1 MKGLTLGKKALLICF
16 VLGLLDVFQGTY
28 SLVNLYRTRN
38 TVNEL
43 NSDTFAT
50 LYWAGKLK
58 GVAKDQRMAVVFYL
72 YSSSKEEMDKYS
84 AQVESNEQELQVI
97 RDNYPKFDARDRDA
111 IAVSVREQAKF
122 YQAWKEISELVR
134 AGKQKEAWDVY
145 NTKLMAATMGRRK
158 IEDTLANIGIERG
171 QFLSRNAIHAVSVD
185 IPVVWVILFLT
196 IILGTSSFLLFVSS
210 VRRSSRELKESED
223 RLTMAILATR
233 TAGLGVWVHETAQDR
248 MIWDDQMFSIYGIAK
263 DAFAGT
269 FQGWLSMVHPEDR
282 QKAGLNSPDF
292 KHRETIS
299 EVEYRIVWPDGSV
312 HYIRSF
318 ALGQRNASGQL
329 THVIGTNWDT
339 TAQKQAEM
347 KLRESEERY
356 RELFE
361 NASDLVFTFDLN
373 MGMTSLNRLAEQTI
387 GYTGEEAMRLNLRQ
401 LADAEHWERIESGID
416 RLMAGL
422 PPQKFEVEIKA
433 KDGRRVML
441 EINPRVILKDGKATE
456 IQGIAR
462 DITGRD
468 AAEIE
473 LRQAQKLESV
483 GRLAAGIA
491 HEINTPM
498 QFVGDNV
505 RFLKDSFTQLEALLG
520 KLRGLCDPS
529 SGIALPPAFC
539 TEFRRIETEMD
550 SAYILKET
558 PEAIVQTLDGIDRVV
573 TIVRAMKEFA
583 HPESKG
589 VAHADINRAL
599 QNTLG
604 VARNELKY
612 VAEVVTDFGDLPL
625 VVCSVS
631 DMNQVFL
638 NLLVNAAHA
647 IGDVVQGTGQKGT
660 IRVETWVEG
669 LMAFIAIADT
679 GAGIPEKIRDRIFDP
694 FFTTKEVGR
703 GTGQGL
709 AIARSVVERHKGSLT
724 FESEVGKGTTFRI
737 GLPIEGI
744 EPAGASMVLDSNY
757 LHAESVV

>member
-1 MKGLTLGKKALLICF
+1 
-16 VLGLLDVFQGTY
+16 
-28 SLVNLYRTRN
+28 
-38 TVNEL
+38 
-43 NSDTFAT
+43 
-50 LYWAGKLK
+50 
-58 GVAKDQRMAVVFYL
+58 
-72 YSSSKEEMDKYS
+72 
-84 AQVESNEQELQVI
+84 
-97 RDNYPKFDARDRDA
+97 
-111 IAVSVREQAKF
+111 
-122 YQAWKEISELVR
+122 
-134 AGKQKEAWDVY
+134 
-145 NTKLMAATMGRRK
+145 
-158 IEDTLANIGIERG
+158 
-171 QFLSRNAIHAVSVD
+171 
-185 IPVVWVILFLT
+185 
-196 IILGTSSFLLFVSS
+196 
-210 VRRSSRELKESED
+210 
-223 RLTMAILATR
+223 
-233 TAGLGVWVHETAQDR
+233 
-248 MIWDDQMFSIYGIAK
+248 
-263 DAFAGT
+263 
-269 FQGWLSMVHPEDR
+269 
-282 QKAGLNSPDF
+282 
-292 KHRETIS
+292 
-299 EVEYRIVWPDGSV
+299 
-312 HYIRSF
+312 
-318 ALGQRNASGQL
+318 
-329 THVIGTNWDT
+329 
-339 TAQKQAEM
+339 
-347 KLRESEERY
+347 
-356 RELFE
+356 
-361 NASDLVFTFDLN
+361 
-373 MGMTSLNRLAEQTI
+373 
-387 GYTGEEAMRLNLRQ
+387 
-401 LADAEHWERIESGID
+401 
-416 RLMAGL
+416 MAGL

-462 DITGRD
+462 DITGRG

-669 LMAFIAIADT
+669 SMAFIAIADT